1 MAGKTLRTFICN
13 VPAGTLTQNENGL
26 ISFIY
31 DQDYDGPALS
41 TNIPV
46 SNRTYGQQVMNPY
59 LFGLLP
65 DSED

>member
-1 MAGKTLRTFICN
+1 M
-13 VPAGTLTQNENGL
+13 QDESGL
-26 ISFIY
+26 VSFAY

-65 DSED
+65 DSEDQ